1 MSNTYIKK
9 FSELPVKPTTT
20 GGEKVIIND
29 DGVAKQVPINTLHVV
44 KDFNQNNPDA
54 PDYIKNRP
62 VYVEE
67 GVDVE
72 FIHTTESTIWA
83 MQEVFDSATDDQFA
97 FDFVYGAMV
106 KAKPITLYL
115 GQMAY
120 CTFDGV
126 EYECGAYEVTS
137 AYGES
142 TTVIGSNRVKC
153 MYEGAEAGILDDIPF
168 AIILTTEDTSTLIS
182 VLYYDTLS
190 FDHDLLV
197 TIKQSKVHT
206 LDTKFL
212 PKGYPYWETAELEL
226 TNETQEFLPGEYST
240 ICEVVTSN
248 RYYDYYYNHTL
259 VNYTSFGGDNVTVI
273 WDGATYKYDDSNMIL
288 VGDEFCVGNGA
299 MLNSLSDYYNYKD
312 TGEQFLILVQNHRIY
327 LYSNVEG
334 EHSYAV
340 YGHTQIAHKM
350 DSELADVDLYEYLK
364 KDDAYSRYMTKSDAD
379 YRYITR
385 DYASTNY
392 VSKSTFNPSN
402 YLTTSSA
409 SSTYLTKSVAS
420 NTYLTQ
426 SAADS
431 RYLQEIPEDSTDYET
446 RAHAEANYLKTSDL
460 KPADWDYVETSYAYD
475 VQEISN
481 KPSVLIK
488 KEVKGS
494 PWVTMK
500 HNQIG
505 FYDPKPFSGF
515 QDVGEITQENFN
527 CGNGAWSVDRQ
538 LVVGR
543 SSYIPAIDILD
554 VTTGVV
560 AHYNISAPGAFA
572 THAVENT
579 RNRIY
584 AAYGKSIYVISAIDG
599 SLIKT
604 IDTELPYNICSIAV
618 SPDGNRLIIAE
629 TTDYKTFAY
638 SVAGE
643 NFALM
648 GELGTRNMDDITAI
662 TNGETYP
669 SGLNPVIQFNKDGTR
684 VYVHSA
690 CVPGGMQVF
699 DVSGGA
705 IVQHAQYF
713 GEKGAN
719 SRYPQMFVAL
729 DHSHSLAYIFNL
741 NLSHVEVYDMSNDIF
756 DLLYEC
762 DLNSSIGYVQSHH
775 ATVVDKNLIMIHSY
789 LFRVYDNVIEYVGN
803 FPSATYGAST
813 TFLKTDSDMGY
824 CVAGN
829 KFWKIQRVY
838 GAIYPDAA
846 NVKDLDK
853 YCIGKVTTENKGDA
867 TAGSTATFKVFW
879 EIDKTERDHFVL
891 KADNSD
897 KKFKVMVND
906 AGELITSEI
915 IDE

>member
-72 FIHTTESTIWA
+72 FIHTTESTIWD
-83 MQEVFDSATDDQFA
+83 MQEVFDSAADDQFA
-97 FDFVYGAMV
+97 FDFAYGVMV
-106 KAKPITLYL
+106 KSKPITLYL

-137 AYGES
+137 AYGDS

-153 MYEGAEAGILDDIPF
+153 MYEGAEVGILDDIPF
-168 AIILTTEDTSTLIS
+168 AIVLTTEDTRTLIS
-182 VLYYDTLS
+182 ILYYDTLS

-226 TNETQEFLPGEYST
+226 TNETQEFLPEYST

-259 VNYTSFGGDNVTVI
+259 VNYTSFGGDDVTVI
-273 WDGATYKYDDSNMIL
+273 WDGVTYKYDDSNMIL

-299 MLNSLSDYYNYKD
+299 MLNSFSDYYNYKD

-340 YGHTQIAHKM
+340 YGHAQIAHKM
-350 DSELADVDLYEYLK
+350 DSELVDVDLYEYLK
-364 KDDAYSRYMTKSDAD
+364 KDDAYNRYITKSDAD
-379 YRYITR
+379 YRYVTR

-420 NTYLTQ
+420 STYLTQ

-446 RAHAEANYLKTSDL
+446 RAHAEATYLKQADL
-460 KPADWDYVETSYAYD
+460 PQADWDTSPDSYGLNMTAIANRPTMD
-475 VQEISN
+475 
-481 KPSVLIK
+481 IK
-488 KEVKGS
+488 CEVAGAVS
-494 PWVTMK
+494 ERME

-505 FYDPKPFSGF
+505 FYNPKPFSGF
-515 QDVGEITQENFN
+515 RDVGEVTRESFQCFN
-527 CGNGAWSVDRQ
+527 GEWSVDRQ
-538 LVVGR
+538 LVVAR
-543 SSYIPAIDILD
+543 SSYTPTIDILD
-554 VTTGVV
+554 VAAGTIVHYDIAAPSKFT
-560 AHYNISAPGAFA
+560 AH
-572 THAVENT
+572 TVENT

-584 AAYGKSIYVISAIDG
+584 AACGKSIYVISAIDG

-604 IDTELPYNICSIAV
+604 INTELPHDICSIAV

-629 TTDYKTFAY
+629 DTDYKTFAY
-638 SVAGE
+638 SVTGD

-648 GELGTRNMDDITAI
+648 GELGTRNINDIATI
-662 TNGETYP
+662 VSDETFP
-669 SGLNPVIQFNKDGTR
+669 SRLVPVIQFNKDGTR
-684 VYVHSA
+684 VYVHSV
-690 CVPGGMQVF
+690 CVPGGLQVF
-699 DVSGGA
+699 DVSSGV
-705 IVQHAQYF
+705 IVQRAQYAA
-713 GEKGAN
+713 EKNAD

-762 DLNSSIGYVQSHH
+762 DLNSSIGYVKSHH
-775 ATVVDKNLIMIHSY
+775 ATVVDKNLIMIDRF
-789 LFRVYDNVIEYVGN
+789 LFTIYDGRVEYIGELKAN
-803 FPSATYGAST
+803 TYSAYT
-813 TFLKTDSDMGY
+813 TFLKDGSDMGY
-824 CVAGN
+824 RAVAGD
-829 KFWKIQRVY
+829 FCQVQRVY
-838 GAIYPDAA
+838 GIIYP
-846 NVKDLDK
+846 NNIGVQNLDK
-853 YCIGKVTTENKGDA
+853 YAIGKVTTESK
-867 TAGSTATFKVFW
+867 TSVSAGNIATFKVFC
-879 EIDKTERDHFVL
+879 EVDKTERDHFVL

-915 IDE
+915 IGE